1 MIRRLL
7 LLPASLALLSLSA
20 RPASGGT
27 IANFIIVQAIG
38 LSTAGGTFD
47 YPGGTFSGTFSI
59 DESTL
64 PTKLSQFAIL
74 PAADVST
81 TSDAGGLYGPFHYT
95 FGFILLESIV
105 PPGGSV
111 GTRELE
117 NVSRTILLW
126 AGDFPAP
133 AHPAFRE
140 GEDKYEIE
148 LFMPVPGVSP
158 PVYTSQLR
166 LYFIEPGSVF
176 DGGPIFWADENA
188 YRYDRSGDAVA
199 LDPAFLT
206 SGTPEPATW
215 ALAMTGLTLLVARK
229 TRRPRE

>member
-1 MIRRLL
+1 
-7 LLPASLALLSLSA
+7 
-20 RPASGGT
+20 
-27 IANFIIVQAIG
+27 
-38 LSTAGGTFD
+38 
-47 YPGGTFSGTFSI
+47 
-59 DESTL
+59 
-64 PTKLSQFAIL
+64 
-74 PAADVST
+74 VST

-105 PPGGSV
+105 PPGGSSA
-111 GTRELE
+111 
-117 NVSRTILLW
+117 NLLV
-126 AGDFPAP
+126 A
-133 AHPAFRE
+133 
-140 GEDKYEIE
+140 EDKYEIE

>member
-105 PPGGSV
+105 PPGGSSA
-111 GTRELE
+111 
-117 NVSRTILLW
+117 NLLV
-126 AGDFPAP
+126 A
-133 AHPAFRE
+133 
-140 GEDKYEIE
+140 EDKYEIE

>member
-105 PPGGSV
+105 PPGGSSA
-111 GTRELE
+111 
-117 NVSRTILLW
+117 NLLV
-126 AGDFPAP
+126 A
-133 AHPAFRE
+133 
-140 GEDKYEIE
+140 EDKYEIE

-166 LYFIEPGSVF
+166 LYFVEPGSVF

>member
-105 PPGGSV
+105 PPGGSSA
-111 GTRELE
+111 
-117 NVSRTILLW
+117 NLLV
-126 AGDFPAP
+126 A
-133 AHPAFRE
+133 
-140 GEDKYEIE
+140 EDKYEIE

-229 TRRPRE
+229 PRRPRE